1 MESLDK
7 VFENLII
14 YQKEKILS
22 FGRSIIPF
30 LTQDDLL
37 QPNDYPELENHP
49 IFRYE
54 EGILEGLLTAQMA
67 YFREMKEKVYDSES

>member
-1 MESLDK
+1 MDE
-7 VFENLII
+7 VFEDLIN

-22 FGRSIIPF
+22 FGRSIIPY

-37 QPNDYPELENHP
+37 QPSDYPELELNP

-54 EGILEGLLTAQMA
+54 EGVLEGLLTAQMA
-67 YFREMKEKVYDSES
+67 YQRAIKELNNKL